1 MRCKL
6 CEIPH
11 KNRGKSPLWI
21 EFQVCRACS
30 YVLDVFSWNANYL
43 KEYWNVSDISSIK
56 FKDNT
61 LYYHDHNFID
71 QSSSYRIGSFD
82 NGK

>member
-6 CEIPH
+6 CETPH
-11 KNRGKSPLWI
+11 KNRGKSPLWL

-43 KEYWNVSDISSIK
+43 KEYWGLSD
-56 FKDNT
+56 
-61 LYYHDHNFID
+61 HDFIVH
-71 QSSSYRIGSFD
+71 SSSYRVGG
-82 NGK
+82 N

>member
-43 KEYWNVSDISSIK
+43 KEYWDLSDLSSIK
-56 FKDNT
+56 SKHNT
-61 LYYHDHNFID
+61 LYETDHNFIV
-71 QSSSYRIGSFD
+71 QSSSYRVGSFD